1 MINNNEF
8 KGMWISPDGDV
19 YETDNIQS
27 HRLVIK
33 ELNIENT
40 LMNFSKAYKWSKEE
54 LKLNYNNDISYIAM
68 IYGFIRITSIY
79 NQIGIE
85 YYKNIKRCQFEE
97 IVNFI
102 KKNENIENLQIM
114 IEILSE
120 NRYIMSNIFDVNRT
134 LYTYIV

>member
-1 MINNNEF
+1 MINNDF
-8 KGMWISPDGDV
+8 KGIWISPDGNV

-40 LMNFSKAYKWSKEE
+40 LMNFSRTYKWSKEE

-79 NQIGIE
+79 HQIGIE
-85 YYKNIKRCQFEE
+85 YYKNIKRRQFEE

-120 NRYIMSNIFDVNRT
+120 KQYIVSNIFDVNRT

>member
-1 MINNNEF
+1 MNNNEF
-8 KGMWISPDGDV
+8 KGIWISPNGDV

-33 ELNIENT
+33 ELNMENT
-40 LMNFSKAYKWSKEE
+40 LMNFSKTYEWSKEE

-102 KKNENIENLQIM
+102 KENENIEGLQIM

-120 NRYIMSNIFDVNRT
+120 NRYVVSNIFDVNKI
-134 LYTYIV
+134 LQSYII

>member
-1 MINNNEF
+1 MNNNEF
-8 KGMWISPDGDV
+8 KGIWISPDGDV

-33 ELNIENT
+33 ELNMENT
-40 LMNFSKAYKWSKEE
+40 LMNFSKTYKWSKEE

-97 IVNFI
+97 IINFI
-102 KKNENIENLQIM
+102 KENENIEGLQIM

-120 NRYIMSNIFDVNRT
+120 NRYVVSNIFDVNKI
-134 LYTYIV
+134 LQTYII

>member
-1 MINNNEF
+1 MNNNEF
-8 KGMWISPDGDV
+8 KGIWISPNGDV

-33 ELNIENT
+33 ELNMENT
-40 LMNFSKAYKWSKEE
+40 LMNFSKTYKWSKEE

-102 KKNENIENLQIM
+102 KENENIEGLQIM

-120 NRYIMSNIFDVNRT
+120 NRYVVSNIFDVNKI
-134 LYTYIV
+134 LQTYII

>member
-1 MINNNEF
+1 MNDNEF
-8 KGMWISPDGDV
+8 KGIWISPDGDV

-40 LMNFSKAYKWSKEE
+40 LMNFSKSYEWSKEE

-97 IVNFI
+97 IVKFI
-102 KKNENIENLQIM
+102 KKNENKENLQIM

-120 NRYIMSNIFDVNRT
+120 KRYIMSNIFDVNRA

>member
-1 MINNNEF
+1 MINNEF
-8 KGMWISPDGDV
+8 KGIWISPDGDV

-40 LMNFSKAYKWSKEE
+40 LMNFSRTYKWSKEE

-120 NRYIMSNIFDVNRT
+120 KQYIVSNIFDVNRT

>member
-1 MINNNEF
+1 MINNKF
-8 KGMWISPDGDV
+8 KGIWISPNGDV

-33 ELNIENT
+33 ELNMENT
-40 LMNFSKAYKWSKEE
+40 LMNFSKTYKWSKEE

-85 YYKNIKRCQFEE
+85 YYRNIKRRQFEE
-97 IVNFI
+97 IINFI
-102 KKNENIENLQIM
+102 RKNENIEGLQIM

-120 NRYIMSNIFDVNRT
+120 NRYVVSNIFDVNKI
-134 LYTYIV
+134 LQTYII

>member
-1 MINNNEF
+1 MINNEF
-8 KGMWISPDGDV
+8 KGMWISPNGDV

-40 LMNFSKAYKWSKEE
+40 LMNFSKMYKWSKEE

-85 YYKNIKRCQFEE
+85 YYKNIKRCQVEE

-120 NRYIMSNIFDVNRT
+120 KQYIVSNIFDVNRT

>member
-8 KGMWISPDGDV
+8 KGIWISPNGDV

-27 HRLVIK
+27 HRLVIE
-33 ELNIENT
+33 ELNMENT
-40 LMNFSKAYKWSKEE
+40 LMNFSKTYKWSKEE

-97 IVNFI
+97 IINFI
-102 KKNENIENLQIM
+102 KKNENIEGLQIM

-120 NRYIMSNIFDVNRT
+120 NRYVVSNIFDVNKI
-134 LYTYIV
+134 LQTYII